1 MGKLPVDSL
10 NSLSESVSGKGGP
23 PQLKQLEIIIANL
36 GRLSANTVNVKH
48 CKKNKIPVII
58 FRVFMVKCLYYSYFF
73 NFMVSLINDKA
84 EFVTRLFRISRK
96 ERQSVL

>member
-10 NSLSESVSGKGGP
+10 NSLSESRERAAP

-48 CKKNKIPVII
+48 CKKNKIPVIT

>member
-23 PQLKQLEIIIANL
+23 STTETIGNNHRKFGKTFSQHRE
-36 GRLSANTVNVKH
+36 
-48 CKKNKIPVII
+48 
-58 FRVFMVKCLYYSYFF
+58 
-73 NFMVSLINDKA
+73 
-84 EFVTRLFRISRK
+84 RLFRISRK

>member
-23 PQLKQLEIIIANL
+23 SATRAIGDNHL

-48 CKKNKIPVII
+48 CKKNKIPVIT

>member
-23 PQLKQLEIIIANL
+23 STTETIGNNHSKF
-36 GRLSANTVNVKH
+36 GKTSANTVNVKH

-73 NFMVSLINDKA
+73 NFMASLINDKA